1 MEVATLSSIKK
12 ELRERSSEELINY
25 CLKMA
30 KFKKDNKE
38 LLNYLLFEAYD
49 EENFISAV
57 KDDIEEMFF
66 AINLS
71 SVYYAKKSIRK
82 ILRFVSKQIRYSG
95 IKQTEVELLI
105 FFCLEF
111 RKLALPFYESKV
123 LLNLY
128 ERQLFNINKALNT
141 LDEDLQFDFQAAL
154 DEISRPLPNR
164 KSRL

>member
-1 MEVATLSSIKK
+1 MEVAAISSIKK
-12 ELRERSSEELINY
+12 ELKERSPEELVNY

-49 EENFISAV
+49 EENFIFSIKSDV
-57 KDDIEEMFF
+57 EEMFSE
-66 AINLS
+66 INLN

-82 ILRFVSKQIRYSG
+82 ILRFVSKHIRYSG

-105 FFCLEF
+105 FFCQEF
-111 RKLALPFYESKV
+111 RRLSLPFYESKV

-128 ERQLFNINKALNT
+128 DRQLVNISKALNM
-141 LDEDLQFDFQAAL
+141 LDEDLQFDYQAEL
-154 DEISRPLPNR
+154 DEVSKPLPN
-164 KSRL
+164 K